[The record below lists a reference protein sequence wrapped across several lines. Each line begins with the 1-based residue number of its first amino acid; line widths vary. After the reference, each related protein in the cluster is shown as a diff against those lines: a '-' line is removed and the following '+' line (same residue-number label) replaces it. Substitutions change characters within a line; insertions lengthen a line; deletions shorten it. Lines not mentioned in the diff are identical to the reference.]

1 MTTRIETV
9 TKSERN
15 QAMTRTKLG
24 LLGLCAM
31 VFGLMAFSATG
42 AQAAGTWLILKE
54 AGVVKTGVE
63 LPAKLELEKDSAVY
77 VLHSEILKI
86 KVLFLC
92 TEIKVVNAMIFG
104 AGAIGKGP
112 GEEKESK
119 VLFSGCVTDLNGVEE
134 PKCKPIDPNDGS
146 GFIVTEFGHALA
158 ELHKLE
164 VGGALDDIVKILP
177 DEGNTFAKIVLP
189 AGCVIGTS
197 VPVIGTLA
205 LKDCENIGDPCLS
218 MALTH
223 LVKHLVEP
231 FTPLTKLFTI
241 SETTEHAATLLGS
254 AWARL
259 GGEHAPMAW
268 SISGL

>member
-1 MTTRIETV
+1 
-9 TKSERN
+9 
-15 QAMTRTKLG
+15 MTRTKLG

-42 AQAAGTWLILKE
+42 AQASGTWLILNAAKE
-54 AGVVKTGVE
+54 LKSGVE
-63 LPAKLELEKDSAVY
+63 LPAILELEKDSPVLI
-77 VLHSEILKI
+77 LHSEILKI

-92 TEIKVVNAMIFG
+92 TGIRTVNAKIFG

-119 VLFSGCVTDLNGVEE
+119 VLFSGCTTDLKGVAE
-134 PKCKPIDPNDGS
+134 PKCIPTDPVDGA
-146 GFIVTEFGHALA
+146 GFVVTEFLHALA

-164 VGGALDDIVKILP
+164 VGGALDDIVTVLP
-177 DEGNTFAKIVLP
+177 DAVGGAFAKIVLP

-197 VPVIGTLA
+197 VPVFGTLA
-205 LKDCENIGDPCLS
+205 LKDCESLAVGCESL
-218 MALTH
+218 ALTH
-223 LVKHLVEP
+223 LEKHLVEP
-231 FTPLTKLFTI
+231 FTSLTKLFTI
-241 SETTEHAATLLGS
+241 SDTPEHAATLLGS

-259 GGEHAPMAW
+259 DGPHEGLAW